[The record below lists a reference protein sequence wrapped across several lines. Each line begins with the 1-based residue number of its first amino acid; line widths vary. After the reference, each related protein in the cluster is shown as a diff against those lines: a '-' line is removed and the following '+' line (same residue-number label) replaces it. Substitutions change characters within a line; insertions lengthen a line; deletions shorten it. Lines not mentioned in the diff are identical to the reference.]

1 MRKAFGVL
9 SVIVLAA
16 ALAQAGYL
24 MPDLQVKLDQAAPDQ
39 MLKVIVQM
47 NREADISVLPSGQ
60 REAMVKHLQD
70 FAAESQR
77 DILAALPGYGEKV
90 AKVKPFWIC
99 NRIAL
104 EATKDVVLDLAK
116 RSDVDHIEEDKI
128 IKLEAVQ
135 KEGGRT
141 NTVEWNI
148 NMIQARQ
155 AWAAGYNGAGIVV
168 GNMDT
173 GVLVT
178 HVTFGGR
185 WRGGNNSWFDG
196 VAGQTNPYDDHGH
209 GTHTMGTICGGSTA
223 DTIGVARGATFVAAK
238 AFDSGGSGQTSWI
251 LACYQWF
258 AGLGS
263 AAPNVVNN
271 SWGSSGSTT
280 TWWQPTRN
288 LQILGI
294 HQSYSNGN
302 SGPGGGTVGA
312 PAAYPHNIGIG
323 ATTSSDGL
331 ASYSS
336 RGPSP
341 SFGAMES
348 TANYMD
354 PAWAASRRKP
364 DLSAPGDNVR
374 SSLNTGGYGSMSG
387 TSMASPHVTGVIA
400 LMLQKNRNL
409 TDRQIWQILTA
420 SCDTPAAGRPYPN
433 QNWGWGRLNAFRAVT
448 NTPGASGPYI
458 ALAGFSYGPPP
469 MRGIT
474 VAVVDTISNTG
485 QGALNNARGTLRT
498 TSPYAQ
504 LTDSTFNFGNIAP
517 GSKANN
523 GSAPFHFVVSG
534 STPRNTV
541 AGFTLHIVGDT
552 TGGQYI
558 TDLPFYITLYP
569 TQPDT
574 NGFDFYVLGDG
585 DNSSGS
591 TVANTLW
598 NLGYKGKYYND
609 STFVGRPAIAPYRS
623 VWVFVPG
630 IAGTNTL
637 YRVMQTGGADET
649 QMITYLN
656 AGGRMYF
663 EHADWGWAVDPAS
676 GGGMLLRNMAPMMG
690 TNLASYNDYT
700 ANLSRETGTSGHF
713 AQGMSFAYNPADT
726 GGNGG
731 LCDIDGLNPAT
742 GAFAL
747 FTHNTGA
754 NSAIAYDNGTHR
766 TVVSPFL
773 FHGLT
778 DASPPST
785 KEVYADSI
793 MHWFGIRLGVEE
805 RAGMKGLPTAY
816 ALGAA
821 RPNPAS
827 QGAEIRFAL
836 PLAGKASLRVYNLN
850 GQLVSTLVEGQ
861 LPAGYHQT
869 LWAGKGQPSGVYFY
883 RLEAGTFTA
892 NRKLV
897 LVR

>member
-1 MRKAFGVL
+1 MRKVVGIFVVL
-9 SVIVLAA
+9 LFATV
-16 ALAQAGYL
+16 LAQAGYL
-24 MPDLQVKLDQAAPDQ
+24 TPDLKAKVNQAAPNQ

-47 NREADISVLPSGQ
+47 DREDDISVFPSGQ

-77 DILAALPGYGEKV
+77 DILAALPGYGDKV

-99 NRIAL
+99 NRIAF
-104 EATKDVVLDLAK
+104 EATKNVVLDLVK
-116 RSDVDHIEEDKI
+116 RSDVDHIDEDKI
-128 IKLEAVQ
+128 IKLDAA
-135 KEGGRT
+135 KMEGGRT
-141 NTVEWNI
+141 NTIGWNI
-148 NMIQARQ
+148 TIIQARQ
-155 AWAAGYNGAGIVV
+155 AWVAGFNGAGIVV

-173 GVLVT
+173 GVLTT

-185 WRGGNNSWFDG
+185 WRGGTNSWFDG
-196 VAGQTNPYDDHGH
+196 VAGQTSPYDDHGH

-288 LQILGI
+288 LQVLGI

-312 PAAYPHNIGIG
+312 PASFPHNIGVG
-323 ATTSSDGL
+323 ATDASDVI
-331 ASYSS
+331 ASFSS

-341 SFGAMES
+341 AFGAMES
-348 TANYMD
+348 TANYLD

-364 DLSAPGDNVR
+364 ELSAPGVSVR
-374 SSLNTGGYGSMSG
+374 SSYNNGGYVSMDG

-433 QNWGWGRLNAFRAVT
+433 QNYGWGRLNAYRAVM
-448 NTPGASGPYI
+448 NTPSASGPYI
-458 ALAGFSYGPPP
+458 SLSGFSFGPPP

-485 QGALNNARGTLRT
+485 QGALNNTRGTLRT

-523 GSAPFHFVVSG
+523 GSTPFHFVVSG

-569 TQPDT
+569 SQPDT
-574 NGFDFYVLGDG
+574 NGFDFYIMGDG
-585 DNSSGS
+585 DNASGS
-591 TVANTLW
+591 TAATTLW

-609 STFVGRPAIAPYRS
+609 ETFVGYPAIAPYRS

-630 IAGTNTL
+630 IAGTNTNYTL
-637 YRVMQTGGADET
+637 MQTGGADET
-649 QMITYLN
+649 QMVTYLN
-656 AGGRMYF
+656 ANGRMYF
-663 EHADWGWAVDPAS
+663 EHADWGWATDPGS
-676 GGGMLLRNMAPMMG
+676 SGGMLLG
-690 TNLASYNDYT
+690 NLAPLVGVNQTNYDDYCHGLT
-700 ANLSRETGTSGHF
+700 RETGTTGHF
-713 AQGMSFAYNPADT
+713 AQGMDFAYNPADT
-726 GGNGG
+726 GNNGG
-731 LCDIDGLNPAT
+731 QCDIDQLNPTT
-742 GAFAL
+742 GAFGL
-747 FTHNTGA
+747 FNHSTG
-754 NSAIAYDNGTHR
+754 NPSAIAYDNGTRR
-766 TVVSPFL
+766 TVISPFL

-778 DASPPST
+778 DAGPPST

-793 MHWFGIRLGVEE
+793 MHWFGIFLGVEE
-805 RAGMKGLPTAY
+805 GAGMKGLPTAY

-836 PLAGKASLRVYNLN
+836 PLGGKASLKVYNLS
-850 GQLVSTLVEGQ
+850 GQLVSTLVDGQ

-869 LWAGKGQPSGVYFY
+869 RWAGKGQPSGVYFY
-883 RLEAGTFTA
+883 RLEAGAFTA
-892 NRKLV
+892 TRKLV